1 MTVLAFGPFLV
12 KFFVIGIV
20 WTVTKGAC
28 SLKNVKLPLVSQRYT
43 IVQ

>member
-1 MTVLAFGPFLV
+1 MIVLALGPFLV

-28 SLKNVKLPLVSQRYT
+28 SLKTVKLPLVSQWNV